1 MKAKQSKAKQCCSLS
16 LSVVCL
22 KTCVGFTWNLKWD
35 EMQSN
40 LKAML
45 FALFAGLAPITFFAL
60 LSLFAWHGSG
70 SPDASIPGNTPTGLC
85 YDDSD
90 AGFSVLVYC

>member
-1 MKAKQSKAKQCCSLS
+1 
-16 LSVVCL
+16 
-22 KTCVGFTWNLKWD
+22 
-35 EMQSN
+35 
-40 LKAML
+40 ML
-45 FALFAGLAPITFFAL
+45 FAVLAPITFFKFAS

-70 SPDASIPGNTPTGLC
+70 SPDASVPGNTPTGLC